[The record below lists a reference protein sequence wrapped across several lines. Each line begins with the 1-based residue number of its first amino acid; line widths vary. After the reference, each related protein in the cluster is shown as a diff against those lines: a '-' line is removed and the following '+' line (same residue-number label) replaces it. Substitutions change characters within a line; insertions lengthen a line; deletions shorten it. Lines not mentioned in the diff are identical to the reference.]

1 MSNREHLFNLIQSM
15 SRTEKGYFK
24 KMYADKGLARPN
36 KYVELFDL
44 IDNQKIYN
52 EPAIVANF
60 QNKGIFKQLS
70 VAKNYLNTMILKS
83 LRAYNS
89 KGSVNVE
96 LNERMMNIEILFNKG
111 LNAMVEKE
119 IRKVEQMIDE
129 HEAFHRF
136 PELAR
141 WKKNLLDKTADQRL
155 IGKLRQDLH
164 EKEMKMIDKARVF
177 AEISNL
183 TFQLLSVYL
192 KIGTVRNRSQFKEY
206 QTVMRN
212 PILRDESK
220 LNSFSSWYYFH
231 NIHSMYFD
239 AIKDYN
245 NFHYHTDC
253 FVKLIE
259 ENPKHIERNP
269 AVYVSSCFNRVLSLV
284 KLQDTLGFEKALEHF
299 KDISKKWGHFLTS
312 DLERDM
318 WIYESNTRMW
328 QFRLHGEYA
337 KMRDLGESV
346 QNRSEEQIFI
356 YPFSVLYSEVVYLS
370 TYASFAIGEYKY
382 AIKKLNLIINNSL
395 REQREDIAC
404 YAMILNLMCHY
415 ELGNFDYVESSVRS
429 TYRFLVKLEKIYAFE
444 KALISFFRKLL
455 KQNNLA
461 DLSGFMIDF
470 RTKLEELE
478 KDLYEKSAFEYV
490 DLISWLSAHIENR
503 PFTEVALE
511 RAKK

>member
-1 MSNREHLFNLIQSM
+1 MSNREHLFNVIHSM

-36 KYVELFDL
+36 KYVELFEL
-44 IDNQKIYN
+44 IDGQKAYN
-52 EPAIVANF
+52 EQSLITHF
-60 QNKGIFKQLS
+60 GKQNLFKQLS
-70 VAKNYLNTMILKS
+70 VAKNYLNSMILKS

-89 KGSVNVE
+89 KGSVNIE

-111 LNAMVEKE
+111 LYPSVEKE

-141 WKKNLLDKTADQRL
+141 WKKNLLDQTADQRL
-155 IGKLRQDLH
+155 IGELRQTLH
-164 EKEMKMIDKARVF
+164 EKEMEMIDKARVF

-192 KIGTVRNRSQFKEY
+192 KVGTVRNRSQLKEY
-206 QTVMRN
+206 QAVMRN
-212 PILRDESK
+212 PILRDEAK

-231 NIHSMYFD
+231 NIHSMYFE
-239 AIKDYN
+239 AIKDFN

-259 ENPKHIERNP
+259 EHPKHIERNP
-269 AVYVSSCFNRVLSLV
+269 AVYVSSCFNRLLSLV
-284 KLQDTLGFEKALEHF
+284 KLGDDQGFNVALEHF
-299 KDISKKWGHFLTS
+299 ISIPNNWGHLLTS
-312 DLERDM
+312 DIERDI
-318 WIYESNTRMW
+318 WIYEVNARMW
-328 QFRLHGEYA
+328 HSRLHGDYA
-337 KMRDLGESV
+337 KMKELGEKA
-346 QNRSEEQIFI
+346 QDRSENLVFV

-370 TYASFAIGEYKY
+370 TYASFAIGDYKY

-404 YAMILNLMCHY
+404 YAMILNMMCHY
-415 ELGNFDYVESSVRS
+415 ELGNYDYVESSVRS
-429 TYRFLVKLEKIYAFE
+429 TYRFLVKLEKIYEFE

-455 KQNNLA
+455 KQNNLT
-461 DLSGFMIDF
+461 DLSEFMIDF
-470 RTKLEELE
+470 RSKLETIE
-478 KDLYEKSAFEYV
+478 KDLYERSAFEYV
-490 DLISWLSAHIENR
+490 DLISWLTAHIENK
-503 PFTEVALE
+503 PFTEIALE